1 MTLNMQLI
9 SRFKEL
15 MPKLSGELHKGQSGR
30 VGIVGGS
37 REYTG
42 APFFSA
48 MSALRV
54 GADISYVL
62 STHDAAAVIKT
73 FSPDM
78 IVLPILSDFK

>member
-1 MTLNMQLI
+1 MPINDQMI
-9 SRFKEL
+9 NRFKEL
-15 MPKLSGELHKGQSGR
+15 IPKLNSDLHKGQSGR

-48 MSALRV
+48 ISSLRT

-62 STHDAAAVIKT
+62 STEDASQIIKS
-73 FSPDM
+73 FSPNM
-78 IVLPILSDFK
+78 IVLPILYSF